1 MYKDGP
7 IVLVDGDSIAYAA
20 GAQASEEEC
29 KKKVEEIFT
38 RIYERCQPSE
48 IKIYLEDW
56 KAPKINFRSHVAVSR
71 KYKDRTGSKKPE
83 YLTLARELISSVA
96 IDCDT
101 PFEMEYEE
109 VSFEAVSYI
118 ESEDAVAIAH
128 EWLVSEGKKAIIAR
142 IDKDLAQV
150 PGVHYNYFRDEMSV
164 IDSQTA
170 LVNFYTQLLIG
181 DATDSI
187 TGLPGVGKKTA
198 EKLLHYDQTG
208 DDMMTTVAVEYK
220 RRGFPY
226 QYLLEQARLLYILR
240 AIDDVYQFPLLEAD
254 YNTLEVR

>member
-29 KKKVEEIFT
+29 KKKIEEIFT
-38 RIYERCQPSE
+38 RIYTRCQPSE
-48 IKIYLEDW
+48 IRIYLEDW

-83 YLTLARELISSVA
+83 HLKYARELIELIVWN
-96 IDCDT
+96 CDI
-101 PFEMEYEE
+101 PFKMAYEE
-109 VSFEAVSYI
+109 VTFTAVSYI
-118 ESEDAVAIAH
+118 EAEDAAAIEH
-128 EWLVSEGKKAIIAR
+128 ERLVIEGKKVILAR

-150 PGVHYNYFRDEMSV
+150 PGVHYNYFKDEMSM

-198 EKLLHYDQTG
+198 EKLLHHSQTQ
-208 DDMMTTVAVEYK
+208 DDMMTTVAMEYK
-220 RRGFPY
+220 KRGFSY

-240 AIDDVYQFPLLEAD
+240 TIDDVYQFPLLEVD
-254 YNTLEVR
+254 YITLETT